1 MYGTFWYINTILKL
15 DIISRILVL
24 NKTWILL
31 YWRKCQSDI
40 LDAVLGVTV
49 IHLVYKLFKVLLIFD
64 QKWDLVMSKSY
75 LNISVQ
81 LLQTECES
89 GVLYYQDSWWSSK
102 RRGDDC
108 GHSQF
113 YC

>member
-1 MYGTFWYINTILKL
+1 
-15 DIISRILVL
+15 
-24 NKTWILL
+24 
-31 YWRKCQSDI
+31 
-40 LDAVLGVTV
+40 
-49 IHLVYKLFKVLLIFD
+49 
-64 QKWDLVMSKSY
+64 MSKSY

-89 GVLYYQDSWWSSK
+89 GVLYYQDSWWGSK

-113 YC
+113 YCEARGHIQRKCRKWWISQVTYHFYR